1 MIHPSSVVDS
11 NAQIGNNVKID
22 PFVHIH
28 GDVVIGDDCW
38 IGSGSVIMS
47 GTRMGNNCKVFP
59 NAVIG
64 ADPQDLKYAGE
75 ETYLEIGNNVVIREC
90 CTINRATVDSGTT
103 RIGDN
108 CLLMAYVHVAHD
120 CQIGKNCI
128 FSNCVNL
135 AGHVVIEDHV
145 ILGGMV
151 PVHQFVKVG
160 QHAFVGGGSLVRK
173 DVPPF
178 VKAAREPL
186 SYVGINSIGLSRRGF
201 SKADISCINEMYRII
216 YVSGFNMTTAL
227 SQVESNVNDCAQKD
241 IVLNFI
247 RSSERGLI
255 RGYNG

>member
-1 MIHPSSVVDS
+1 MIHPSSVIDK
-11 NAQIGNNVKID
+11 NAQLGDNVRVE
-22 PFVHIH
+22 PFAHIQ
-28 GDVVIGDDCW
+28 GDVIIGDNCYV
-38 IGSGSVIMS
+38 GTGAVIMD
-47 GTRMGNNCKVFP
+47 GVRMGNDCNIHAG
-59 NAVIG
+59 AVLGNI
-64 ADPQDLKYAGE
+64 PQDLKFGGE
-75 ETYLEIGNNVVIREC
+75 KTYLELGNNVTVREY
-90 CTINRATVDSGTT
+90 CTLNRATGESGST

-135 AGHVVIEDHV
+135 AGHVEIEDHV
-145 ILGGMV
+145 IIGGMV
-151 PVHQFVKVG
+151 PVHQFVKIG
-160 QHAFVGGGSLVRK
+160 QHSFVGGGSLVRK
-173 DVPPF
+173 DVPPY

-201 SKADISCINEMYRII
+201 SKEDISCINEMYRII

-227 SQVESNVNDCAQKD
+227 SEVEANVHDCDQKD